1 MTCQR
6 CGAEA
11 ELGLCEFC
19 GRLLC
24 VACYDGDQDG
34 YCRPPP
40 LVQRDGAIRALRGG
54 GVPEKEVM
62 ERFGLS
68 RSTVYRAAKA

>member
-1 MTCQR
+1 MTCER

-19 GRLLC
+19 RRLLC
-24 VACYDGDQDG
+24 VTCYDGDQDG

-40 LVQRDGAIRALRGG
+40 LVQRDGAIRALRGD
-54 GVPEKEVM
+54 GVPVAEVA

-68 RSTVYRAAKA
+68 RRTIKRVAKA